1 VPANLIILY
10 RAGHSVLVPDVLL
23 DKVLSGL
30 QAHKQNSLKHFSLD
44 LRYGSVPVKDIY
56 SAGYEMKIAKVE
68 MAAGFLKPVLIGNGL
83 KYAEKLVKQYELE
96 STHDVKKELNQSALD
111 ALNLEGME
119 CRWDEIKPPTKMAEV
134 VCLLIEATNP
144 ANQLSV
150 YKDVLNTVELIY
162 GTANERHP
170 LSIKMLRIKNS
181 VQKIHNEML
190 ARYSK
195 TKPFFL
201 LKRLIENFIG
211 MFYFKYNL
219 TLNKMSGHQYLS
231 QLIAQ
236 SEILTID
243 GRINAIISGT
253 KENRIRLIEYLSDQ
267 ERAGLLKF
275 GHHVSPSSIM
285 TCYVEDMKNKHTHFV
300 DGSDGGYTAASRE
313 LKPKLQA

>member
-1 VPANLIILY
+1 
-10 RAGHSVLVPDVLL
+10 
-23 DKVLSGL
+23 
-30 QAHKQNSLKHFSLD
+30 
-44 LRYGSVPVKDIY
+44 
-56 SAGYEMKIAKVE
+56 MKIAKVE

-181 VQKIHNEML
+181 VKKIHNEML